1 MFNTDSQSR
10 DMPLS
15 GVRVIEL
22 GQLVAGPVL
31 GQLLGDLGAEVIK
44 VERPGQ
50 GDEYRR
56 YGPAFL
62 KDSKGERTGESGGFL
77 ATNRNKRSITV
88 NFAHAQGRQIICDLV
103 ATSDVV
109 IENYRTGALARH
121 GLDEASLR
129 ALNPDLVYLSIT
141 GFGQDGPYARRPGTD
156 GIFQAMSG
164 LMHATGDPA
173 GLPQKTGT
181 PIADFVTGL
190 YGAIAVLSALL
201 HRERGSG
208 GQGIDLALLDC
219 AIAAMAMR
227 SGELF
232 LGEGIARTGN
242 RTAGVAPGE
251 LFPCADGYIN
261 IQAGF
266 DHHFKRLCEVIARPE
281 LAGDP
286 RFASRDL
293 RVSNEAALADAIG
306 QALRVDN
313 VAHWYEKL
321 AAQDIICSP
330 VYDLGQALEDPQ
342 VKSRNLHR
350 KVAHPRAGSGEIDI
364 IANPIRFSDTPI
376 DDYRCPPSLGEA
388 TNEILS
394 KHLGYTPE
402 RIAALRRDGAI

>member
-1 MFNTDSQSR
+1 MFNTHPHSR

-15 GVRVIEL
+15 GFRVIEL

-56 YGPAFL
+56 YGPTFL
-62 KDSKGERTGESGGFL
+62 KDQSGERTGESGGFL

-88 NFAHAQGRQIICDLV
+88 NFAHEKGRQIIYDLA

-129 ALNPDLVYLSIT
+129 ALNPDLIYLSIT

-164 LMHATGDPA
+164 FMHATGDPA

-219 AIAAMAMR
+219 AIATMAMR
-227 SGELF
+227 SGEHF
-232 LGEGIARTGN
+232 LGDGITRTGN
-242 RTAGVAPGE
+242 RTVGVAPGE

-281 LAGDP
+281 LAEDP
-286 RFASRDL
+286 RFANRDL
-293 RVSNEAALADAIG
+293 RVSNEIALAEAIG
-306 QALRVDN
+306 EALRVDT
-313 VAHWYEKL
+313 VARWYEKL
-321 AAQDIICSP
+321 ASQDIICSP
-330 VYDLGQALEDPQ
+330 VYDFGQALADPQ
-342 VKSRNLHR
+342 VKSRKLHR
-350 KVAHPRAGSGEIDI
+350 KVVHPKVGEIDI

-376 DDYRCPPSLGEA
+376 ADYRCAPSLGEA
-388 TNEILS
+388 TDDILS
-394 KHLGYTPE
+394 NLLGYAPA
-402 RIAALRRDGAI
+402 RIAALRQDGAI